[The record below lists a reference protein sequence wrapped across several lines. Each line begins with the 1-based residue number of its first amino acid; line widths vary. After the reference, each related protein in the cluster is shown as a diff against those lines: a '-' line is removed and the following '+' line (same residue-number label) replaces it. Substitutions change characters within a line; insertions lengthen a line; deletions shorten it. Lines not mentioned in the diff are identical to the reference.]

1 MKNSCLKCLFTALL
15 LVCSIVAMA
24 DTVTIGGITY
34 DVVTKAKVATV
45 IKKEAGEYSGS
56 VVIPETVVYNNVTY
70 SVTSIGD
77 EAFSYCSG
85 LTGITIPNSVTSI
98 GWCAFSDCS
107 GLTSITIPNSV
118 TSIGDGAFY
127 NCTSIKKVEL
137 HCTIVADW
145 FSRNS
150 SIEEVIL
157 GNSVTSIEGCA
168 FSGCSG
174 LTSITIP
181 NSVTSIGWGAFE
193 RCSGLKEV
201 HISDLSAWCNIDF
214 GNESANPLYYAHN
227 LYLNGELIT
236 DLVIPDDAAEIKNYA
251 FYGCKSLIKI
261 TIPNN
266 ITGLGD
272 YAFVECDEV
281 EEIIAYMLKPIRA
294 SENVFSNVVY
304 DNAVLYVPV
313 GTKSLYEKRE
323 PWNIFFYIEEMD
335 LTGIDEVEV
344 EDFDA
349 QTVIYDLQGRKVDN
363 PTKGVYIVNGN
374 KVLVK

>member
-1 MKNSCLKCLFTALL
+1 M
-15 LVCSIVAMA
+15 
-24 DTVTIGGITY
+24 
-34 DVVTKAKVATV
+34 
-45 IKKEAGEYSGS
+45 
-56 VVIPETVVYNNVTY
+56 
-70 SVTSIGD
+70 
-77 EAFSYCSG
+77 
-85 LTGITIPNSVTSI
+85 TIPNSVTSI
-98 GWCAFSDCS
+98 GERAFYNCF
-107 GLTSITIPNSV
+107 GLTSITIGNSV
-118 TSIGDGAFY
+118 TSIGERAFY
-127 NCTSIKKVEL
+127 DC
-137 HCTIVADW
+137 
-145 FSRNS
+145 F
-150 SIEEVIL
+150 
-157 GNSVTSIEGCA
+157 
-168 FSGCSG
+168 G